1 MHNINIFHRKSV
13 QFKSVFLQY
22 QSQSISRLKT
32 LSSSLAM
39 LFIWHR
45 GRDKACLCDA
55 LLSSDV
61 LILSDHS
68 HFMVIVWHKH
78 SPAGQREASRRVMQ
92 TWYTAHGAN
101 SAQLWVNKPW
111 MGRGMKID
119 KKMINTAG
127 L

>member
-1 MHNINIFHRKSV
+1 
-13 QFKSVFLQY
+13 
-22 QSQSISRLKT
+22 
-32 LSSSLAM
+32 M
-39 LFIWHR
+39 LFIWHW

-61 LILSDHS
+61 LILSDHRA

-78 SPAGQREASRRVMQ
+78 SPAGQMRHHA
-92 TWYTAHGAN
+92 AN
-101 SAQLWVNKPW
+101 ADMRHRDNFAQLWVNKPW